1 MSKTFDVHFRIEQN
15 GFISID
21 GVDTYEQA
29 FERFRM
35 MATLELCEPM
45 ICSVHIRA
53 TDIVEVGSD
62 FSMKGSQIAKNRVVW
77 QDDNDDGF
85 EGFESSDGSF
95 CKTKV

>member
-15 GFISID
+15 GSISID

-29 FERFRM
+29 FERFRK

-77 QDDNDDGF
+77 VGEDDDGF
-85 EGFESSDGSF
+85 DGDDSSLH
-95 CKTKV
+95 KVKV